1 MRVFLCLPVEWLT
14 SVGEKKK
21 EEEKNKGEI
30 NKNKKKQKKQKKQ
43 AKTKQKQKKSQEI
56 TIFLWTHSIGCNQ
69 ETKEMTFLIR
79 TSKYVL

>member
-30 NKNKKKQKKQKKQ
+30 NKNKKNKKTKKTSKNK
-43 AKTKQKQKKSQEI
+43 AKTKKI
-56 TIFLWTHSIGCNQ
+56 PGNYDFFVNPFDWL
-69 ETKEMTFLIR
+69 
-79 TSKYVL
+79 

>member
-30 NKNKKKQKKQKKQ
+30 NKNKKNKKKQ
-43 AKTKQKQKKSQEI
+43 AKTKQKQNKSQEI